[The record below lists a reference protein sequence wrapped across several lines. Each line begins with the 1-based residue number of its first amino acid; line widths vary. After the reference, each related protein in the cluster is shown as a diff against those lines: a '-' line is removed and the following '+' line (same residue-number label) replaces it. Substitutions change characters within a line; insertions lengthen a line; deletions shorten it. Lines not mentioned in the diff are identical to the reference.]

1 MKQTIDNE
9 YYTFEQDNM
18 PRYSFNEKDFEGGG
32 MYNGYYEVF
41 FKHSKPATYSIRRI
55 DEADIHGKKN
65 VTRNSVV
72 DYCCNN
78 CAHMYIRFYKKE

>member
-1 MKQTIDNE
+1 
-9 YYTFEQDNM
+9 M

-55 DEADIHGKKN
+55 DEADIHGKKMLL
-65 VTRNSVV
+65 VIAWSIIAAIIVPICTFVSTKR
-72 DYCCNN
+72 
-78 CAHMYIRFYKKE
+78 IK